1 METPGH
7 GFTSAATTE
16 SNHSLALC
24 WNSLCLWNTFFLL
37 EIEVPRFHIRPLSE
51 CYCFH
56 AAVTGQLQGLYFGN
70 VEQHTIYSEA
80 AVHALHVGRLRS
92 TLGPHPWTDA
102 LAAQTAWLL
111 LRLCWP
117 LCLSLN
123 IIWMNTKCH
132 VKLRIRWGKVSVS
145 EIDK

>member
-1 METPGH
+1 MGSPQLQLLNQ
-7 GFTSAATTE
+7 TTVW
-16 SNHSLALC
+16 LC
-24 WNSLCLWNTFFLL
+24 AGIHCVYEILFFLL

-92 TLGPHPWTDA
+92 TLGPHP
-102 LAAQTAWLL
+102 
-111 LRLCWP
+111 
-117 LCLSLN
+117 
-123 IIWMNTKCH
+123 
-132 VKLRIRWGKVSVS
+132 
-145 EIDK
+145 